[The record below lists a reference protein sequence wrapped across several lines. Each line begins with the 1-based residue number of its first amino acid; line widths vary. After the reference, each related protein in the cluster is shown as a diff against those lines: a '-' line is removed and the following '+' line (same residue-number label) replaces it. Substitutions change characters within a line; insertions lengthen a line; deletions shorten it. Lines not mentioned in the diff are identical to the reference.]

1 MKTLAAAVLLCVSAA
16 ATAQAGPDRPRS
28 CESWRCK
35 PAPAPMIGFGIPV
48 VLAVG
53 GVLVATETLD
63 ASAAIIS
70 STRIAPPSLPLAAQ
84 AERASPALGEEGSSV
99 PIRLTQTATI
109 CSGANDKLQGSWSE
123 GIVAFESRVV
133 QK

>member
-1 MKTLAAAVLLCVSAA
+1 VAQHARLRADVWALHGSRQPLRGETPDSNLWAGLSGLPRPSQRLCSAIRA
-16 ATAQAGPDRPRS
+16 ATADT
-28 CESWRCK
+28 ESD
-35 PAPAPMIGFGIPV
+35 
-48 VLAVG
+48 L
-53 GVLVATETLD
+53 
-63 ASAAIIS
+63 
-70 STRIAPPSLPLAAQ
+70 
-84 AERASPALGEEGSSV
+84 EEESV